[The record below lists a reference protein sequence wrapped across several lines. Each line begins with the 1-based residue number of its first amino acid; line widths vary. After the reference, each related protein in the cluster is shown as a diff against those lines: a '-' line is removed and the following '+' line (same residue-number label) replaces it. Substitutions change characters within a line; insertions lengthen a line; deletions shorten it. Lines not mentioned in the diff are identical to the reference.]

1 VITDAGG
8 PESTVDEPYGWD
20 VANLFGKSMKRI
32 TRLNRKKKEPLFD
45 AERAKDSG
53 AIRLPKRDESDLGGY
68 RRKALYSFF
77 MAILFFATIT
87 ARLWFL
93 QVEQGEYYNLLA
105 DSNRVRSIDIT
116 APRGNIYDSKGR
128 EIVTNRPSFNVVWI
142 RESNKINDDWLKR
155 LTKLLR
161 QDSATLL
168 EKIRKMAGTPG
179 HIPVRLAEDIDWE
192 TVARIE
198 NNRMYLPEIKIEVVP
213 LRVYHYGNLASHL
226 IGYMGEIS
234 KTELEKADKELYKGG
249 DLIGKMGLERLRE
262 QDLRGE
268 KGSNNMEVNA
278 LGFEQQNLKDIEP
291 QPGKDLYL
299 TIDVE
304 LQKIAEEEMAAK
316 NWAGAVV
323 AIEANTGRLLAVA
336 SAPQLHLDEFVGG
349 ISQKD
354 WKAMLDNPLHPLI
367 NKVVQGQYPP
377 GSTYKPVTAFA
388 GLAEGVINPDSPV
401 FCPGSMQFGN
411 RTYRCWR
418 KGGHGTISLKRALAE
433 SCDVYFY
440 TVGLK
445 LGVDRLAKYARM
457 FGLGEKSGI
466 EMEHEKS
473 GIVPS
478 SEWKK
483 KRYKTKWH
491 EGETISIAIGQ
502 GYDLMTPLQV
512 AQMTAVIANGGTL
525 YKPAVVEKMVDADGE
540 AVGVFQPEVL
550 SRISGQGRNLKLI
563 REGMVDA
570 VNSRRGTGREAQI
583 DEQHGIIVGGKTGT
597 AQVVRIAQY
606 MHLKEQDIPY
616 EYRDHAW
623 FTCFAPAVNPEIV
636 VTVLVEHGLHGGTAS
651 APIAAKILNKY
662 FEQKFSEQSEAK
674 TPPSNRP
681 PSRVILNQDMLE
693 NTDPPPLE
701 GAEEGGQET
710 DTTPQS
716 NELPH

>member
-1 VITDAGG
+1 M
-8 PESTVDEPYGWD
+8 
-20 VANLFGKSMKRI
+20 KSVMK
-32 TRLNRKKKEPLFD
+32 LNRKKGEPFFD
-45 AERAKDSG
+45 AERPRTKDSG
-53 AIRLPKRDESDLGGY
+53 VTRLPKRDESDLSGY
-68 RRKALYSFF
+68 RKKALYSFVVII
-77 MAILFFATIT
+77 AFFAIIV
-87 ARLWFL
+87 ARVWFL
-93 QVEQGEYYNLLA
+93 QIEQGEYYNQLA
-105 DSNRVRSIDIT
+105 DSNRVRSIDIA

-128 EIVTNRPSFNVVWI
+128 EVVTNRPSFNVVWI
-142 RESNKINDDWLKR
+142 RESNKINDEWLKR
-155 LTKLLR
+155 LTRLLR
-161 QDSATLL
+161 QDSAILL

-198 NNRMYLPEIKIEVVP
+198 NNRMYLPGIRIEVVP
-213 LRVYHYGNLASHL
+213 LRIYHYGNLISHL

-234 KTELEKADKELYKGG
+234 KAELEKADRTFYKGG

-262 QDLRGE
+262 HDLRGE

-291 QPGKDLYL
+291 QPGKDLHL
-299 TIDVE
+299 TIDVA

-323 AIEANTGRLLAVA
+323 AMEANTGRLLAIA

-349 ISQKD
+349 ISH
-354 WKAMLDNPLHPLI
+354 KAWQGMLDNPLHPLI

-377 GSTYKPVTAFA
+377 GSTYKPITAFA
-388 GLAEGVINPDSPV
+388 GLAEGVVTPDTPV

-411 RTYRCWR
+411 RTFRCWKR
-418 KGGHGTISLKRALAE
+418 GGHGTVSLKRALAE

-440 TVGLK
+440 TVGQK
-445 LGVDRLAKYARM
+445 LGVDRLARYARM
-457 FGLGEKSGI
+457 FGLGEKTGI
-466 EMEHEKS
+466 EMEHEKA

-483 KRYKTKWH
+483 KRYNVKWQ
-491 EGETISIAIGQ
+491 EGETLSIAIGQ
-502 GYDLMTPLQV
+502 GYDLTTPLQV

-525 YKPAVVEKMVDADGE
+525 YRPAIVEKVVDADSE
-540 AVGVFQPEVL
+540 TVDVFQPEVVA
-550 SRISGQGRNLKLI
+550 RIPGQGRNLKLV

-583 DEQHGIIVGGKTGT
+583 DEQHGIVVGGKTGT
-597 AQVVRIAQY
+597 AQVVRLAQY
-606 MHLKEQDIPY
+606 IHLKEQDIPY
-616 EYRDHAW
+616 AYRDHAW
-623 FTCFAPAVNPEIV
+623 FTCFAPAANPEIV
-636 VTVLVEHGLHGGTAS
+636 VTVLVEHGLHGGSAS

-662 FEQKFSEQSEAK
+662 FEQKFAERNDPQ

-681 PSRVILNQDMLE
+681 TSRVILNQDMFE
-693 NTDPPPLE
+693 NANPPPLE
-701 GAEEGGQET
+701 ETGEGERET
-710 DTTPQS
+710 DTTPQW